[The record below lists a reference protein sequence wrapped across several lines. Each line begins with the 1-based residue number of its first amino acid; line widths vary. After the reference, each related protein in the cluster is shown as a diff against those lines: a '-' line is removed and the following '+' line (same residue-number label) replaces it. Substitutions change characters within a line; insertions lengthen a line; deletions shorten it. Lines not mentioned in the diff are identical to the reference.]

1 MNMARPANK
10 TAWKTGELLEWTAQ
24 FFTRAGIDEPRL
36 SAELLLAHALGTS
49 RMVLYTQ
56 FDQFPPPEKV
66 ARFRELVR
74 LRKEHT
80 PVAYLI
86 GKGWFF
92 SMELAVSADVLIP
105 RPDTETLV
113 EQAIGLVRANAGWET
128 PDILDLCTGSGCI
141 ALALAKNLPA
151 ARLIAADISPPA
163 LAVAEKN
170 AAALQLSDRIRWR
183 QGDLFAAVR
192 ELSPPVKFDLIVSN
206 PPYIPT
212 SQIATLMPE
221 VSRHEPRLALD
232 GGPDG
237 VTFYKRIAAEAPVW
251 LKPGGVL
258 MLETAFDQ
266 AVAVEAILSSTGKFS
281 DLRIVRDVSGHQ
293 RCLVAQAKPE

>member
-1 MNMARPANK
+1 MAQPANK
-10 TAWKTGELLEWTAQ
+10 TAWKTGELLEWTTQ
-24 FFTRAGIDEPRL
+24 FFTRAGIDEARL

-49 RMVLYTQ
+49 RMALYTQ
-56 FDQFPPPEKV
+56 FDQFPAPEKV

-80 PVAYLI
+80 PVAHLI
-86 GKGWFF
+86 GKAWFF
-92 SMELAVSADVLIP
+92 SMELGVSADVLIP

-113 EQAIGLVRANAGWET
+113 EQAIGLVRANPGWET

-151 ARLIAADISPPA
+151 ARLVAADISPAA

-170 AAALQLSDRIRWR
+170 AAALQLSDRIRWCL
-183 QGDLFAAVR
+183 GDLFAGVQ

-212 SQIATLMPE
+212 AQIAALMPE

-237 VTFYKRIAAEAPVW
+237 VTFYKRIATEAPDW
-251 LKPGGVL
+251 LKAGGALLV
-258 MLETAFDQ
+258 ETAFDQ
-266 AVAVEAILSSTGKFS
+266 AAAVEDILGATGQFS
-281 DLRIVRDVSGHQ
+281 GLRIVRDVAGHQ
-293 RCLVAQAKPE
+293 RCLIAHLKAE